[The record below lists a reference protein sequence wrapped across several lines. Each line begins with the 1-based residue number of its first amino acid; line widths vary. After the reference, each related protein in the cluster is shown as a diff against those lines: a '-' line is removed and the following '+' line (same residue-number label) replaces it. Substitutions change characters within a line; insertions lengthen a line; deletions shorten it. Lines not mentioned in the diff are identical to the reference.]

1 MPLERYRVRA
11 AIVAGIAVASA
22 ATAAAP
28 ELPATPVRSTV
39 TVHHG
44 QSVADPYRWLEQVN
58 DPEVVAWMKAQNA
71 VTRACLDAIP
81 GRAGI
86 LARLNEL
93 ESATPA
99 RVVGVR
105 LLRNG
110 RVFYLRRGSAE
121 RQFKLFTRDRIGGK
135 ERLLVD
141 PLAGA
146 AAGESRAI
154 NFHFVSPKGSYVA
167 YGISTGGSEATALH
181 VIDVATGKS
190 LIEPIDRTGFNGDG
204 NEHWLPD
211 ESGFYFNRWQEPRP
225 GMRQDELWLNS
236 RVYFLPLKS
245 GRPEAAPVF
254 GVGSRSHESG
264 EARLSEIDEPF
275 VFQRP
280 GSRWT
285 LGRTNQGVR
294 SEFSLFAARNDRVHK
309 AGAKAT
315 PWRRV
320 FGVDDNVTLVD
331 VRGDHLY
338 FLTHTAAPRYQL
350 RQLDLARP
358 EKPSESVMPQQGG
371 AVITDFRVARDA
383 LYVSLRAG
391 AQGRLVRIPF
401 TERGFGRTQ
410 EIALPFPASVTMSQ
424 TDPEAAGALVQ
435 LAGWT
440 RARGYFR
447 VGRDGKL
454 KAVDLQPAGPF
465 DAPKD
470 FVTRQVLISSHD
482 GTAVPLTLIHRQD
495 LQADGRAA
503 TILTGY
509 GAYGISVDPN
519 FSHSWQ
525 TWVERG
531 GVVAVAHIRGGG
543 ELGKEWHLAGKEAT
557 KSNTWKDLIAAA
569 EWLIA
574 EKITTPKRLAISGG
588 SAGGILVGR
597 AMTERPDLFA
607 AAVPVVGAL
616 DMLRMEFT
624 TNGPSNIPEFGTVKT
639 EQGFK
644 ALLAMSAY
652 HQVRDDTS
660 YPAVLLPHGVNDP
673 RVDVWTSLK
682 FAARVQAAT
691 KSGKPVLL
699 ALDFAAGHGIGNTRE
714 QRLNQAADM
723 MSFILWQMNEP
734 GFQPLP

>member
-1 MPLERYRVRA
+1 MPLERCRVRGV
-11 AIVAGIAVASA
+11 IIAGIAVASA

-44 QSVADPYRWLEQVN
+44 QSVTDPYRWLEEVK
-58 DPEVVAWMKAQNA
+58 DPEVIEWMKAQNA
-71 VTRACLDAIP
+71 VTRAWLDAIP
-81 GRAGI
+81 GRTGI

-93 ESATPA
+93 ESAAPA
-99 RVVGVR
+99 RVVGAR

-110 RVFYLRRGSAE
+110 RVFYLSRGSAD
-121 RQFKLFTRDRIGGK
+121 RQFKLFTRDRAGGK

-146 AAGESRAI
+146 ATGESRAI
-154 NFHFVSPKGSYVA
+154 NFHFVSPRGSYVA
-167 YGISTGGSEATALH
+167 YGISAGGSEATALH

-204 NEHWLPD
+204 SEHWLPD

-236 RVYFLPLKS
+236 SVYFLSLKS

-254 GVGSRSHESG
+254 GVGSRSHDSG
-264 EARLSEIDEPF
+264 AARLSAIDEPY

-280 GSRWT
+280 GSRWAI
-285 LGRTNQGVR
+285 GRTSQGVR
-294 SEFSLFAARNDRVHK
+294 PEFSVFVARSDRVDK
-309 AGAKAT
+309 AGAAAT
-315 PWRRV
+315 PWRKV
-320 FGVDDNVTLVD
+320 FGVSDNVTQAD
-331 VRGDHLY
+331 IRGDHLY
-338 FLTHTAAPRYQL
+338 FLTHAGAPRYQL
-350 RQLDLARP
+350 RRIDLARP
-358 EKPSESVMPQQGG
+358 GKPSESVMPQQEG
-371 AVITDFRVARDA
+371 AVITDFRVAGDA

-391 AQGRLVRIPF
+391 AQGRLVRIAF
-401 TERGFGRTQ
+401 RGRGFGRAQ
-410 EIALPFPASVTMSQ
+410 EIALPFPASVTMTQ

-435 LAGWT
+435 LAAWT
-440 RARGYFR
+440 RAPGYFR
-447 VGRDGKL
+447 VRGDAKL
-454 KAVDLQPAGPF
+454 VAVDLQPAGPF
-465 DAPKD
+465 DAPRD
-470 FVTRQVLISSHD
+470 LVAREVLISSHD
-482 GTAVPLTLIHRQD
+482 GIAVPLTLVHRQD

-509 GAYGISVDPN
+509 GAYGISVDPR
-519 FSHSWQ
+519 FSPLWQ

-531 GVVAVAHIRGGG
+531 GVVAVAHVRGGG

-557 KSNTWKDLIAAA
+557 KPNTWKDLIAAA
-569 EWLIA
+569 EWLVA
-574 EKITTPKRLAISGG
+574 QKITTPQRLAISGG
-588 SAGGILVGR
+588 SAGGVLVGR
-597 AMTERPDLFA
+597 AMTERPELFA
-607 AAVPVVGAL
+607 AVVPAVGAL

-624 TNGPSNIPEFGTVKT
+624 TNGPSNIPEFGTVTT

-644 ALLAMSAY
+644 SLLAMSAY
-652 HQVRDDTS
+652 HQVRDDTA

-682 FAARVQAAT
+682 FAARVQAAS

-714 QRLNQAADM
+714 QRLNQAADVV
-723 MSFILWQMNEP
+723 SFILWQLNEP
-734 GFQPLP
+734 DFQPRP